1 MEGNAITY
9 FTLSL
14 PSAVEQYLIRFTFA
28 GLFYYLHP
36 NETFPPKSITEYT
49 FTLPELPKVT
59 VSDYLNQAQYE
70 ALRTQAAEHA
80 VRVRDWADDYLLYL
94 KTIGQNVV
102 NKGRQIFQ
110 ADDQVYYERV

>member
-1 MEGNAITY
+1 MITHIFHFARY
-9 FTLSL
+9 
-14 PSAVEQYLIRFTFA
+14 PPCGRIDQCLINFAFA

-36 NETFPPKSITEYT
+36 NETFPPKSLTAYT
-49 FTLPELPKVT
+49 FTLPDLPKIN

-70 ALRTQAAEHA
+70 ALRSQATEQA